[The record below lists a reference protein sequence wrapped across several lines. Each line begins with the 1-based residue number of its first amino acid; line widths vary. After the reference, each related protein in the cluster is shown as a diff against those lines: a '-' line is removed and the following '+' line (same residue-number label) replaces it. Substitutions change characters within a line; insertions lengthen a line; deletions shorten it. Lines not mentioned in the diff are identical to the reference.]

1 MIDSSVGF
9 KKTRHLLITF
19 GCESLRLTAELR
31 AAPAPSS
38 VSLWFQNKQKKL
50 KKKKSTVP
58 NQRQSSDGNE
68 WKMGGSVKQRVVRRE
83 EGGGALWG
91 LE

>member
-31 AAPAPSS
+31 AAPAPSL

-50 KKKKSTVP
+50 KKKSTVP